1 MSHAELPTPLRGI
14 VPPLATPLLDGDTLD
29 VDSLQRLI
37 EHVLAGGVSGLFIM
51 GTTGEGPSLGYSLR
65 RELIEQTCRIAA
77 GRAPVLVGVTDA
89 SLSESISL
97 AEKSAECGAAAI
109 VAAQPYYFK
118 ASQADI
124 LQWVRLLAGAA
135 PLPIFLYNIPG
146 CTKLSFEPQTVRAAA
161 DIPGI
166 VGIKDSCG
174 EIENFRRL
182 VEVMADKPD
191 FTLMVG
197 PDKLTAR
204 AVAMGAHGAVNAGA
218 NLFPSHYVA
227 MYEAAR
233 DGDQAAVDELQKK
246 VVLIYDT
253 IYHAIED
260 PVAYVK
266 CLKCAMSHVGICSDT
281 MAPPLQSLSPAQRE
295 IVAENLKKLM

>member
-1 MSHAELPTPLRGI
+1 
-14 VPPLATPLLDGDTLD
+14 
-29 VDSLQRLI
+29 
-37 EHVLAGGVSGLFIM
+37 M
-51 GTTGEGPSLGYSLR
+51 G
-65 RELIEQTCRIAA
+65 
-77 GRAPVLVGVTDA
+77 
-89 SLSESISL
+89 SESISL

-109 VAAQPYYFK
+109 VAAHPCYFK
-118 ASQADI
+118 ASQDDI
-124 LQWVRLLAGAA
+124 LQWVRLLAGAS

-161 DIPGI
+161 DIPGV

-174 EIENFRRL
+174 DIEKFGPL
-182 VEVMADKPD
+182 VEAMVDKPD

-204 AVAMGAHGAVNAGA
+204 AIAIGAHGAVNAGA
-218 NLFPSHYVA
+218 NLFPAHYVA
-227 MYEAAR
+227 LYQAAH
-233 DGDQAAVDELQKK
+233 DGDQPAVDELQKK

-266 CLKCAMSHVGICSDT
+266 CLKCALSQMGICSDT
-281 MAPPLQSLSPAQRE
+281 MAPPLQSLTPAQRE
-295 IVAENLKKLM
+295 IVAENLKKLL